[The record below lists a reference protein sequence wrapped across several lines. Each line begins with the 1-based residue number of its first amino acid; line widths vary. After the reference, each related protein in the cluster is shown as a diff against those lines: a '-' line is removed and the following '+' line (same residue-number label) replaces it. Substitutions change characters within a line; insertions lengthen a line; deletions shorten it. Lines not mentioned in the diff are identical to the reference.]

1 MVLTVRR
8 LVLAVE
14 DDRGSTSTEYAL
26 IAALTAIFAIAAL
39 TYMTTQ
45 ITNIWQY
52 VADTVGAAI

>member
-1 MVLTVRR
+1 MEFTVRR
-8 LVLAVE
+8 LTMALE
-14 DDRGSTSTEYAL
+14 DDHGSTTTEYAL

-45 ITNIWQY
+45 ITNIWHY